1 MLNQQSPIRQYFSFL
16 SPPRLLV
23 KTLPHIQTSGS
34 PYGLV
39 QVRISYLLYLQIPY
53 WENIY
58 CFSLHFFNTLSP
70 TLYQHT
76 SRTHADLHV
85 APKMF
90 SGWNL
95 GSLFFPDIP
104 MFEMYSLLSG
114 RATVLTP
121 EKHPRAEG
129 RQKETVTY
137 RNGQRHFVEYSKKF
151 S

>member
-1 MLNQQSPIRQYFSFL
+1 MLICM
-16 SPPRLLV
+16 LLQ
-23 KTLPHIQTSGS
+23 KCFQDGIW
-34 PYGLV
+34 GL
-39 QVRISYLLYLQIPY
+39 
-53 WENIY
+53 
-58 CFSLHFFNTLSP
+58 
-70 TLYQHT
+70 
-76 SRTHADLHV
+76 
-85 APKMF
+85 
-90 SGWNL
+90 
-95 GSLFFPDIP
+95 SLFFPDIP